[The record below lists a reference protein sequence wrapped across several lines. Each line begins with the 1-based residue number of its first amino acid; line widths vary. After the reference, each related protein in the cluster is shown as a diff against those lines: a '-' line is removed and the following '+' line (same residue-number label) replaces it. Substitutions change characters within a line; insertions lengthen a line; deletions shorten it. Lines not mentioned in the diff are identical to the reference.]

1 MGLLSGS
8 ASVTRFNVLSRPEEP
23 DFELG
28 AFREIPRGTEVR
40 ERAGFVPFEPE
51 APYRVGQNRL
61 AFRVRIDTLRPDP
74 TRVKERLKE
83 LEKTEKDATGAGF
96 VPSKKRRRLREL
108 AEEEMLSQAAPTSR
122 VIECCLED
130 RVLYV
135 GTTANTHL
143 GLVLGLARLV
153 GIDATFKAPWIDRDE
168 PEASSPL
175 VEAAGPGQSVLGC
188 RFLRVLLADSDL
200 VYEPETGSVALR
212 APDARVTLAGAVIPE
227 VHRYVDRG
235 AEILSAKLLMDD
247 VSFRLDGLSFRV
259 GALRIETERFD
270 SWIEQLD
277 ARLERIVAV
286 YDVLD
291 AKYAELSA
299 SLQAM
304 EA

>member
-1 MGLLSGS
+1 MGLVSGS

-28 AFREIPRGTEVR
+28 AFREIPPGAEVR
-40 ERAGFVPFEPE
+40 ERAGFVPFEPD
-51 APYRVGQNRL
+51 APYRVGQNRF

-83 LEKTEKDATGAGF
+83 LVKTEKDTTGAAF
-96 VPSKKRRRLREL
+96 VPAKKRRRLREL

-130 RVLYV
+130 KVLYV

-143 GLVLGLARLV
+143 GLVLGLSRLV
-153 GIDATFKAPWIDRDE
+153 GVDATFKAPWIDRDE
-168 PEASSPL
+168 PEASSSVL
-175 VEAAGPGQSVLGC
+175 EAAGPGQSVLGC
-188 RFLRVLLADSDL
+188 RFLRALLDDGDL
-200 VYEPETGSVALR
+200 TYEPETGSVTLV
-212 APDARVTLAGAVIPE
+212 APDARVTLAGAVIPD
-227 VHRYVDRG
+227 VRRYVERG
-235 AEILSAKLLMDD
+235 AEVLAAKLLLDD

-259 GALRIETERFD
+259 GGLKVETERFD
-270 SWIEQLD
+270 SWIELLD

-299 SLQAM
+299 ALQTM
-304 EA
+304 GG